1 MTAALA
7 PDASLSAP
15 PRATSIGFSNV
26 LRSEWTKL
34 RSVRSTY
41 WTATVA
47 VVASLLVGILVT
59 IQQEHDLIHHPGD
72 LNGFDPV
79 MTALTGFFLAQ
90 VAVGTL
96 GVMTISSEY
105 GTGMIRATL
114 GAVPQRRALLAAK
127 GIVFIV
133 SVFVV
138 AEVLSFA
145 AFGIGQSILH
155 PSGGGVSIGDPGI
168 LRAVFGG
175 GLYLTAVGLLAF
187 GLGAL
192 IRHTAGALSAFFGV
206 MFASTALVDLLP
218 TSWRNH
224 LINYMPINAGSQIM
238 NTQPTHGALSPW
250 HGFLMVCIYG
260 VVVTGA
266 AAILITRRDA

>member
-1 MTAALA
+1 MTATTTARPYVPA
-7 PDASLSAP
+7 
-15 PRATSIGFSNV
+15 PRATSIGFANV

-41 WTATVA
+41 WTAAVA

-59 IQQEHDLIHHPGD
+59 IQQEHNFINHKDSLE
-72 LNGFDPV
+72 GFDPV
-79 MTALTGFFLAQ
+79 STVLTGFFLAQ
-90 VAVGTL
+90 VAIGAL

-127 GIVFIV
+127 GLVFLV

-138 AEVLSFA
+138 AEILSFT
-145 AFGIGQSILH
+145 AFAVSMPILH
-155 PSGGGVSIGDPGI
+155 PSGADVSLGDPGI
-168 LRAVFGG
+168 FRAVFGG
-175 GLYLTAVGLLAF
+175 GLYLTAVGLLGF

-192 IRHTAGALSAFFGV
+192 VRHTAGALSAFFGV

-218 TSWRNH
+218 TNWRNDI
-224 LINYMPINAGSQIM
+224 INYMPINAGSQII
-238 NTQPTHGALSPW
+238 TVQPTSGALSPW
-250 HGFLMVCIYG
+250 HGLIVLTCYG
-260 VVVTGA
+260 VAATA
-266 AAILITRRDA
+266 AAFVLITRRDA

>member
-1 MTAALA
+1 MTSTLPVTRAYTPPA
-7 PDASLSAP
+7 P
-15 PRATSIGFSNV
+15 ATTVGIGNV

-47 VVASLLVGILVT
+47 VLATLVVGVLVT
-59 IQQEHDLIHHPGD
+59 IQQEHDLVRHPDSLG
-72 LNGFDPV
+72 GFDPV

-90 VAVGTL
+90 VAVGAL

-114 GAVPQRRALLAAK
+114 GAVPQRRTLLAAK
-127 GIVFIV
+127 GAVFIA
-133 SVFVV
+133 STFVL
-138 AEVLSFA
+138 AEVLSFT
-145 AFGIGQSILH
+145 AFFIGQSILH
-155 PSGGGVSIGDPGI
+155 PSGAGVSLGDPGI
-168 LRAVFGG
+168 FRAVFGG
-175 GLYLTAVGLLAF
+175 GLYLTGVGLLAF

-192 IRHTAGALSAFFGV
+192 IRHTAGALSAFFGI

-218 TSWRNH
+218 TDWRNH

-238 NTQPTHGALSPW
+238 STQHNTGALSPW
-250 HGFLMVCIYG
+250 HGFLVLCCYG
-260 VVVTGA
+260 VA
-266 AAILITRRDA
+266 ALVAATVLIGRRDA